1 MTQNR
6 YPQILIREETPKY
19 SLMAE
24 TARLSAKSDPTQGG
38 QEASSRDK
46 DRLGLLK
53 ITSEPTGADVKLN
66 RNFNGLT
73 PRVKKVKAGEYEVK
87 LRKRGFEEW
96 VKTLTVEPGQTVTI
110 HAELGRR
117 ARGPLIRGS

>member
-1 MTQNR
+1 MARKRPAGTK
-6 YPQILIREETPKY
+6 TASAY
-19 SLMAE
+19 S
-24 TARLSAKSDPTQGG
+24 RSHR
-38 QEASSRDK
+38 SR
-46 DRLGLLK
+46 R
-53 ITSEPTGADVKLN
+53 EPTGADVELN

-110 HAELGRR
+110 HAELRTPGQ
-117 ARGPLIRGS
+117 GPLD